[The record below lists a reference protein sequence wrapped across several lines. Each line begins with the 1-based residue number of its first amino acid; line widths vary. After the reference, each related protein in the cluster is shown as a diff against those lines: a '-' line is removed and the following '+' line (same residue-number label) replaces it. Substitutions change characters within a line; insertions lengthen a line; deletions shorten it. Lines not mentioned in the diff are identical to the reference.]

1 MSHGALLRNVSDDP
15 ELASHVM
22 HDYRNADLDSVT
34 RAMLDFATK
43 LTREPAAMEESD
55 VIALRDHGLT
65 DEQILSVVLITCT
78 FNFMTR
84 LADGLGVEV
93 PARAPVRSRDLAH
106 KPSQEP
112 TLAHE
117 SQGVILAVRDY
128 IWRLPEAPCVVKCW
142 QLVNATV
149 L

>member
-1 MSHGALLRNVSDDP
+1 MAHGEFLRNVSDDP

-22 HDYRNADLDSVT
+22 HDYRNADLDPVT
-34 RAMLDFATK
+34 IAMLDFATK

-55 VIALRDHGLT
+55 VIELREHGLT

-93 PARAPVRSRDLAH
+93 PNERQSDVETWLTSPARNQTWVMKA
-106 KPSQEP
+106 K
-112 TLAHE
+112 
-117 SQGVILAVRDY
+117 G
-128 IWRLPEAPCVVKCW
+128 
-142 QLVNATV
+142 
-149 L
+149 